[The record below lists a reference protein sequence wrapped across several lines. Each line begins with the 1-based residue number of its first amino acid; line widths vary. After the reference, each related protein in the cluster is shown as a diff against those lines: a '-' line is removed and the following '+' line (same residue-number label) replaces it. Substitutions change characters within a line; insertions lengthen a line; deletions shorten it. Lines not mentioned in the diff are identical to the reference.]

1 MRKPWSTLA
10 LGLVL
15 LSASLVATAQ
25 HATPAGEASPAGEH
39 AAPPA
44 AHAGGEHGEDAA
56 KPALL
61 QFDPGAAIWS
71 IIVFLVLLI
80 VLRAAAWKPIL
91 RVLNEREKFIETSIA
106 DARSEREKAEQLLGQ
121 YQAQLEKARADASA
135 IVDEGRRDAEAVRQR
150 ILEEAHR
157 DQAEAAERAR
167 REIQL
172 ATESAIRELYDRT
185 AELSVDVAARVLK
198 KELTPADHQR
208 LIGESIA
215 EIKAG
220 GPAKLN

>member
-1 MRKPWSTLA
+1 LQTAKWTRAWAVLA
-10 LGLVL
+10 LGVYP
-15 LSASLVATAQ
+15 AVAL
-25 HATPAGEASPAGEH
+25 ATEG
-39 AAPPA
+39 
-44 AHAGGEHGEDAA
+44 HGEKPNLFDADIGNFVITLIIFGLVVA
-56 KPALL
+56 ILGKYAWRPLL
-61 QFDPGAAIWS
+61 
-71 IIVFLVLLI
+71 
-80 VLRAAAWKPIL
+80 K
-91 RVLNEREKFIETSIA
+91 VLNERERFIETSIA

-135 IVDEGRRDAEAVRQR
+135 IVDEGRRDAEVVRQR
-150 ILEEAHR
+150 ILEEAR
-157 DQAEAAERAR
+157 REQTEAAERAR